1 MWCSEVHS
9 EVHGEVH
16 SLVHSLVHDVG
27 NMVPADAVLQLQQR
41 AQQRVK
47 HWLSSA

>member
-1 MWCSEVHS
+1 MHGEVQS
-9 EVHGEVH
+9 LVNGVVHGE
-16 SLVHSLVHDVG
+16 VHSLVHDVG
-27 NMVPADAVLQLQQR
+27 NMVPDDAVLQLQQR